1 LLSNLGLCFIKK
13 KSIQREDR
21 KMSLFTSKLS
31 TGTKTFEANR
41 QDMLALM
48 DDYHTIRA
56 HAAALS
62 EKRRPRFEER
72 GQLTPRERLLR
83 LLDPGMP
90 YLELYGLANY
100 LVEDPDRDTAIAG
113 ASSLAGVGFVCG
125 VRCLVYVDDSG
136 INAGASTQSSG
147 VKSRACMD
155 IALRHK
161 LPFVHLVESAGANL
175 MQYRVEGWAH
185 GGGIFYRL
193 ALLSAAGIPTI
204 TVLHGPA
211 TAGGA
216 YMPGMSD
223 YVISIR
229 GRGRAS
235 LGGAALVRAATGEI
249 SDEEELAGTDMHA
262 TVSGLVE
269 YTAEDDAHGLLIA
282 RSVIAKLDWN
292 KGCPV
297 PVRRPFEEPRYNP
310 DEIAGLVP
318 VDYRKPYDVRE
329 LAARFIDGSDFED
342 FKPRYG
348 VSTVC
353 LQASIYGNACGIVGN
368 NGPIDPNGATK
379 AAQFFQLCDQAEIP
393 IIFLNNTTGYMVG
406 KEYEH
411 GGMIKHGSK
420 MIQTVS
426 NVRVPKITLYIG
438 ASFGAGNYGMAG
450 LGYEPD
456 FLFTWPNA
464 LTGVMGGE
472 QAALTMDQ
480 VARAGAVRRGQDV
493 DEDALTAQKERLIK
507 HFDDQSDA
515 FYTSGRLL
523 DQGMIDPRDT
533 RRVLGF
539 ALETVWEGR
548 NRSVHPNA
556 FGVARM

>member
-1 LLSNLGLCFIKK
+1 
-13 KSIQREDR
+13 
-21 KMSLFTSKLS
+21 MAVFTSKLI
-31 TGTKTFEANR
+31 TETDAFAANR
-41 QDMLALM
+41 RDMLALL
-48 DDYHTIRA
+48 DDYQGIRSRA
-56 HAAALS
+56 EALS

-90 YLELYGLANY
+90 YLELYGLANFTM
-100 LVEDPDRDTAIAG
+100 DTKDRDKSIPG
-113 ASSLAGVGFVCG
+113 ASSLSGIGFVSG
-125 VRCLVYVDDSG
+125 TRCLVYVDDSG
-136 INAGASTQSSG
+136 INAGAMTALSG
-147 VKSRACMD
+147 QKLIACLD
-155 IALRHK
+155 IARRFK

-175 MQYRVEGWAH
+175 MEYQVELWAH
-185 GGGIFYRL
+185 GGGLFYRL

-216 YMPGMSD
+216 YMPGLSD
-223 YVISIR
+223 YVISVR

-235 LGGAALVRAATGEI
+235 LGGAALVRAATGEV

-269 YTAEDDAHGLLIA
+269 FTAEDDAHGVLIA
-282 RSVIAKLDWN
+282 RDVIAKLDWN
-292 KGCPV
+292 KGCP
-297 PVRRPFEEPRYNP
+297 EPRRADFDEPLHDP

-318 VDYRKPYDVRE
+318 IDYRKPYDVRE
-329 LAARFIDGSDFED
+329 LAARIVDASDFED

-353 LQASIYGNACGIVGN
+353 LQAGIHGNACGIVGN
-368 NGPIDPNGATK
+368 NGPIDPDGAAK
-379 AAQFFQLCDQAEIP
+379 AAQFIQLCDQADIP
-393 IIFLNNTTGYMVG
+393 IVFLNNTTGYMVG

-411 GGMIKHGSK
+411 AGMIKHGSK
-420 MIQTVS
+420 MIQAVS
-426 NVRVPKITLYIG
+426 NVRVPKLTLYIG

-450 LGYEPD
+450 LGYEPE

-464 LTGVMGGE
+464 ITGVMGGE

-480 VARAGAVRRGQDV
+480 VARGSAARRGQPV
-493 DEDALTAQKERLIK
+493 DEAALEAQKERLIK

-523 DQGMIDPRDT
+523 DQGMIDPRDS

-539 ALETVWEGR
+539 ALETLWEAR
-548 NRSVHPNA
+548 NRTVRPNS